1 MSVKL
6 PVLEILQSSDHARAD
21 DALVDGL
28 ARAEPDY
35 RWSLVEVIL
44 ARKSN
49 TGLAGMVAHFH
60 RFDAKL
66 QRVVLDQSD
75 VLFGVLRVCVKAR
88 ESQTRRN
95 TVELIGRIGSYRL
108 AYLLSLA
115 LHDPI
120 AGIRQRAAEALRE
133 LADRYLRQERITLEV
148 LTSQRTFDSKQAA
161 VQTFSLA
168 RLGEERSYLISALSD
183 AVNDY
188 EVHRRSE
195 VAEVVVWFAN
205 YINDALLRAVTNRL
219 SSCGRAVSEVVQAS
233 RDPRAVPFVYEAL
246 CHRDL
251 RSAAARAVS
260 EQLNDAFM
268 TEFVR
273 WGFLVAHGRVRRG
286 VAAIRNLA
294 WLGRGGQRI
303 LQLDAAL
310 YGRAVD
316 LVLATAMGTERKVA
330 VCRDLVLA
338 DSPAAQRAG
347 LWGLVALEDDMSTR
361 LICNVVQSK
370 DPELSGIAIRE
381 IMRRCPKDLA
391 SLLAHQGTSDSP
403 AIRQMIGEQM
413 GDYGF
418 DQYWQ
423 TFDVLDEEDRRY
435 LGRVL
440 LTSGKDM
447 LQQLRAKLAS
457 SKPSDRLRVIQIV
470 STLDIVKQL
479 ESEIYRA
486 AYDRDAFVR
495 SSVMGLLGS
504 LPGPTT
510 ERILLNG
517 LNDSDDRVQ
526 ANSIESLDRLRAV
539 NRFRQIRVHLNSEN
553 NRTRANAVKALLS
566 LQSRE
571 AGAILL
577 EMLEHDEAAQRLSA
591 LWVAE
596 VLKLMTVSAR
606 VLKLAKHDPDPSV
619 RRRALQAVSVL
630 TAALKDESDKTAPAD
645 NPAEEVAS

>member
-1 MSVKL
+1 MSIKL
-6 PVLEILQSSDHARAD
+6 PVLAILQSSEHARAD

-28 ARAEPDY
+28 ARVEADHRRPLAEA
-35 RWSLVEVIL
+35 IL
-44 ARKSN
+44 ARRSN
-49 TGLAGMVAHFH
+49 MGLAGLVAHFH

-66 QRVVLDQSD
+66 QRLVLDQSD
-75 VLFGVLRVCVKAR
+75 VLFGVLRVCIKAR

-95 TVELIGRIGSYRL
+95 AVELIGRIGSYRL

-120 AGIRQRAAEALRE
+120 AGIRQRAAESLRE

-148 LTSQRTFDSKQAA
+148 LTSQRTYDAKQAA

-168 RLGEERSYLISALSD
+168 RLGEERSYLIAALAD

-205 YINDALLRAVTNRL
+205 YINDALLRAVTSRL
-219 SSCGRAVSEVVQAS
+219 SSCGRAVSEVVQSS

-251 RSAAARAVS
+251 RSAAARTVS
-260 EQLNDAFM
+260 EQLNDVFM
-268 TEFVR
+268 TEFIR

-303 LQLDAAL
+303 LQLDASL
-310 YGRAVD
+310 QGRAVD
-316 LVLATAMGTERKVA
+316 LVLATAIPTERKVA
-330 VCRDLVLA
+330 ICRDLVLA

-347 LWGLVALEDDMSTR
+347 LWGLVAIEDDMSTR
-361 LICNVVQSK
+361 VIRTVVHSK
-370 DPELSGIAIRE
+370 DPELSGVAIRE
-381 IMRRCPKDLA
+381 IMRRCPQDLS
-391 SLLAHQGTSDSP
+391 SLLAHRGTGDSA
-403 AIRQMIGEQM
+403 AIRQMVGEQM
-413 GDYGF
+413 GHYDF

-423 TFDVLDEEDRRY
+423 SFDALDEEDRRY
-435 LGRVL
+435 LGRLL
-440 LTSGKDM
+440 LTSGKDL
-447 LQQLRAKLAS
+447 LQHLRGKLAS

-470 STLDIVKQL
+470 STLDIAKQL

-486 AYDRDAFVR
+486 AYDRDSFVR
-495 SSVMGLLGS
+495 SSVMGLLGN
-504 LPGPTT
+504 LPGPTS

-539 NRFRQIRVHLNSEN
+539 HRFREVRAHLSSEN

-571 AGAILL
+571 AGAMLL
-577 EMLEHDEAAQRLSA
+577 EMLDHEEPAHRLSA

-619 RRRALQAVSVL
+619 RRRALQAVTVL
-630 TAALKDESDKTAPAD
+630 TDALQKEGSRTVPATR
-645 NPAEEVAS
+645 PAEEVAS